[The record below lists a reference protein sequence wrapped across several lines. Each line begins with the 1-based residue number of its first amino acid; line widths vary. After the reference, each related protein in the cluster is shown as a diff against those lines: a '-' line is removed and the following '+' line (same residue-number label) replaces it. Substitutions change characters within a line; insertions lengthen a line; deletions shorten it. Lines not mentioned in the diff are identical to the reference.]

1 VTFLLAFVNKASQL
15 RVYSLGTNL
24 QTLTFELTEQNLEE
38 AIELAGS
45 LLNRDEIVAVPSET
59 VYGLAANA
67 FNDIAVNKIFAAKGR
82 PANNPLILHV
92 AKRYG
97 QLSELAK
104 CGLIKIEDMS
114 ELAQVAAQNLM
125 NLYWPGPLTLV
136 LPRGEGVSQLA
147 TAGLNTVA
155 LRMPKH
161 QFLLKLLE
169 NLDFPLAAPS
179 ANLSMATSPTSA
191 EHVRQDLSEK
201 IPLIIDAGSCNVG
214 LESTI
219 LKISKTGQV
228 KILRFGAITPDTL
241 RQDGF
246 EIEKELSELLTQK
259 IEAPGMFALHY
270 APKAKFFYIKNAD
283 NLRLET
289 NFKLQKRCIVVI
301 TLSDELESS
310 EQFATEVM
318 GVFADQLFEGEIRFE
333 KLFLDHGN
341 ISVENVARNLYR
353 TLRQADALNPDLIVM
368 QSSESTFG
376 IWLAIHDRMKRAA
389 SK

>member
-1 VTFLLAFVNKASQL
+1 M
-15 RVYSLGTNL
+15 
-24 QTLTFELTEQNLEE
+24 QTLTFELTEQNLQE

-45 LLNRDEIVAVPSET
+45 LLKRGEIVAVPSET

-67 FNDIAVNKIFAAKGR
+67 FNDFAVNKIYLAKGR

-97 QLSELAK
+97 LLSELAK

-136 LPRGEGVSQLA
+136 LPRGDGVSQAA
-147 TAGLNTVA
+147 TAGLQTVA

-161 QFLLKLLE
+161 QFLIKLLE
-169 NLDFPLAAPS
+169 NLEFPLAAPS

-191 EHVRQDLSEK
+191 QHVRQDLSEK
-201 IPLIIDAGSCNVG
+201 IPLIIDAGSCKVG

-228 KILRFGAITPDTL
+228 KILRYGAITPDTL
-241 RQDGF
+241 IQDGF
-246 EIEKELSELLTQK
+246 IIEKETSELLTQK

-270 APKAKFFYIKNAD
+270 APKAMFFYVKSPST
-283 NLRLET
+283 LRLEI
-289 NFKLQKRCIVVI
+289 NFKLEKRCIVVI
-301 TLSDELESS
+301 ALSDEHESS
-310 EQFATEVM
+310 EQFAAEVM
-318 GVFADQLFEGEIRFE
+318 RFFADMLVEGEIRF
-333 KLFLDHGN
+333 KTLYLDHGG
-341 ISVENVARNLYR
+341 ICVENVARNLYS

-376 IWLAIHDRMKRAA
+376 LWLAIHDRMKRAA
-389 SK
+389 NK